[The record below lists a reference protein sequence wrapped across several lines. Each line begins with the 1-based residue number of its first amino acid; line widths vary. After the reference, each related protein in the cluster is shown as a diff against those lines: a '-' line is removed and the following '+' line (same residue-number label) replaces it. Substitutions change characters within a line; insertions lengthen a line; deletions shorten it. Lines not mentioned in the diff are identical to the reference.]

1 VNRALLGVAVALVV
15 STLGVS
21 YWAFFIR
28 REHKTEEAR
37 PTIPETLVV
46 MTQSG
51 HVEIAGPDGTWR
63 PAQPGTALSAR
74 DRIRTDDDGEAQL
87 RAGDGSTVK
96 LLPATEARVA
106 ELRRELKRLH
116 LGTGMVEA
124 EVADS
129 ADHVFELELDDDGG
143 VARTRGG
150 SFTAASNGAGTA
162 AVASRRGEVVLSA
175 RGREVVLR
183 TGQWARIKPGE
194 APEQPAPIPSSL
206 FLKVA
211 WPEKALRAHKVEVEG
226 RTTPGARVSVEG
238 KWVQVDSDG
247 RYRRTMS
254 LPDGAHQ
261 LRVHAIDV
269 AGHSAD
275 ESSPR
280 IVVDTKTDF
289 SVQPPKWK

>member
-1 VNRALLGVAVALVV
+1 MSRVVLAAAVAVVL

-28 REHKTEEAR
+28 PEHKTEEAK
-37 PTIPETLVV
+37 PAAPETLVV
-46 MTQSG
+46 TAQSG
-51 HVEIAGPDGTWR
+51 HVEIAGPDGNWR
-63 PAQPGTALSAR
+63 PAQPGTPLSTH

-96 LLPATEARVA
+96 LLPATEARVD
-106 ELRRELKRLH
+106 ELRRELKRVH
-116 LGTGMVEA
+116 LGAGMVEA
-124 EVADS
+124 EVPDS
-129 ADHVFELELDDDGG
+129 SDRTFELSLDDNGG

-150 SFTAASNGAGTA
+150 SFTATSIGAGTA

-194 APEQPAPIPSSL
+194 APESPQPLPSSL

-211 WPEKALRAHKVEVEG
+211 WPEKALRSHKVDIVGE
-226 RTTPGARVSVEG
+226 TTPGARVSVEG
-238 KWVQVDSDG
+238 KWVQVGADG
-247 RYRRTMS
+247 RYQRSVS

-261 LRVHAIDV
+261 LHVKAVDV
-269 AGHSAD
+269 SGHVSD
-275 ESSPR
+275 EKSPR

>member
-1 VNRALLGVAVALVV
+1 VNKTIAGGAVLVL

-21 YWAFFIR
+21 YWAFFVR
-28 REHKTEEAR
+28 PEHKSEEAR
-37 PTIPETLVV
+37 PTAPETLIV
-46 MTQSG
+46 TAQSG
-51 HVEIAGPDGTWR
+51 HVEVAGPDGSWR

-87 RAGDGSTVK
+87 RASDGSTVK
-96 LLPATEARVA
+96 LLPATEAHVA

-116 LGTGMVEA
+116 LGAGMVEA

-129 ADHVFELELDDDGG
+129 NDRVFELELDDQGG
-143 VARTRGG
+143 VARSRGG
-150 SFTAASNGAGTA
+150 SFTATSNGAGTA

-194 APEQPAPIPSSL
+194 APEQPAPLPSSL

-211 WPEKALRAHKVEVEG
+211 WPDKALKAHKVEVEG
-226 RTTPGARVSVEG
+226 QTTPGARVSVEG
-238 KWVQVDSDG
+238 KWVQVGADG
-247 RYRRTMS
+247 RYTRSVS
-254 LPDGAHQ
+254 LPDGVHQ
-261 LRVHAIDV
+261 LHVHAIDV
-269 AGHSAD
+269 GGHSAD
-275 ESSPR
+275 EKSPR
-280 IVVDTKTDF
+280 IVVDTKTEF